1 MARTKS
7 RSASRQNTRRNP
19 AELEGVST
27 GPGPAPLVIP
37 RLGTERQRR
46 RRTTILSVARELVAE
61 RGYEGL
67 TIRDLA
73 QRAGVAPQ
81 TLYDNYKNKD
91 NLLALALEEHL
102 APTTKAITEASLEHE
117 GIERLFY
124 VVGAGCEGTVHNAS
138 LMKALGGLIPASPEL
153 YMYHGVH
160 LQIFRDSVRYV
171 AKAGGF
177 SANVDI
183 ELWINRVCLQI
194 ISILFFW
201 ARDIVPNRELKD
213 QVLLA
218 VSCALLFPSRGRTRL
233 GLVHMIE
240 QCEANLA
247 RRRASPHTKQVD

>member
-1 MARTKS
+1 MVRTKS
-7 RSASRQNTRRNP
+7 RSAAQKNPRKAPGDLDDLSTRP
-19 AELEGVST
+19 AA
-27 GPGPAPLVIP
+27 APLVVP
-37 RLGTERQRR
+37 RKGTERQRR

-102 APTTKAITEASLEHE
+102 APTTKAITEAGLEHE
-117 GIERLFY
+117 GIDRMFY
-124 VVGAGCEGTVHNAS
+124 VVGAGCDGTVQNAS
-138 LMKALGGLIPASPEL
+138 LMKALGGLIPANPEL

-171 AKAGGF
+171 TKAGGF
-177 SANVDI
+177 SADVDI
-183 ELWINRVCLQI
+183 DLWVNRVCLQI

-201 ARDIVPNRELKD
+201 ARGVVANRDLKD
-213 QVLLA
+213 HVLLE

-233 GLVHMIE
+233 ELMRMIR
-240 QCEANLA
+240 QCESNLA
-247 RRRASPHTKQVD
+247 RRRVSPQTKSVV

>member
-1 MARTKS
+1 MVRTKS
-7 RSASRQNTRRNP
+7 RSAARQNPRKAP
-19 AELEGVST
+19 ADVDDVSIRAAGAT
-27 GPGPAPLVIP
+27 LAAP
-37 RLGTERQRR
+37 RMGTERQRR

-102 APTTKAITEASLEHE
+102 APTTKAIREASLEHE
-117 GIERLFY
+117 GIDRLFY

-138 LMKALGGLIPASPEL
+138 LMKALGGLIPANPEL

-160 LQIFRDSVRYV
+160 LDIFRDSVRYV

-177 SANVDI
+177 SADVDI

-194 ISILFFW
+194 ISIMFFW
-201 ARDIVPNRELKD
+201 ARGVVPNRDLKD

-233 GLVHMIE
+233 ELMRMIG
-240 QCEANLA
+240 QCESNLA
-247 RRRASPHTKQVD
+247 RRRVSPQT